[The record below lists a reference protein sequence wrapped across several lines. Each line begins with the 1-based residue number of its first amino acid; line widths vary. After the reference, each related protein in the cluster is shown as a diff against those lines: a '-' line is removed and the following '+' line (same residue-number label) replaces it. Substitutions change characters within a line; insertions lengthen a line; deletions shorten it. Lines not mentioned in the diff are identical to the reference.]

1 MKFALISPIYVQE
14 QAYKFETKPAKF
26 LGFIKISLLPLICLF
41 VVLGINAKPLSAKSL
56 SQSSS
61 ASSTVKNDASQVV
74 SSATGAIENAAVVNT
89 LTDFLEIINLPTD
102 CDLVANGVIP
112 EFWVG
117 DVPFNGSYSIWQNCN
132 DDASLLGL
140 FFARPAEDSST
151 MIVLKRPLEEEDDL
165 TPFQLA
171 LSEQLQQQVV
181 WGATG
186 RSTLSIESREQSNSA
201 SDSPE
206 SDSAATTSPATRIP
220 TRTPA
225 ATERPSVQVAPTAT
239 PAPTLVDEGAAEPE
253 LTGPVAIVAIETLNM
268 RSGPGVSYPRV
279 GVVSEGDQ
287 LTITGR
293 DRTCSWIQFQT
304 PTGVMAWVS
313 SGAQFVRINGECA
326 DVSVVQPPPVPTA
339 APTSAASDSSVG
351 GLSPSSADPDNGCY
365 LIENFLGVKL
375 TFTMTRSTDQQS
387 RTFTVPLHGEKLECF
402 EPGPYTYT
410 IDAPPPWN
418 SINGQLNVAPG
429 DQLRWAVGGE

>member
-1 MKFALISPIYVQE
+1 MKVALIPPMYVQE
-14 QAYKFETKPAKF
+14 QAYKFETKPTKLF
-26 LGFIKISLLPLICLF
+26 GFIKISLLPLICLF
-41 VVLGINAKPLSAKSL
+41 VVLGLNAKPLSAKSL

-61 ASSTVKNDASQVV
+61 VSSTNSNMGSFATT
-74 SSATGAIENAAVVNT
+74 SSTDLLENSAVANT
-89 LTDFLEIINLPTD
+89 VADFLEIINLPAD

-117 DVPFNGSYSIWQNCN
+117 EEPFNGSYSVWQNCS
-132 DDASLLGL
+132 DDLPLLGL
-140 FFARPAEDSST
+140 FLARPAEDDNT
-151 MIVLKRPLEEEDDL
+151 MIVLKRPLEKDDDL

-181 WGATG
+181 WGATE
-186 RSTLSIESREQSNSA
+186 RNPLSIDSADQSEDGFDSVS
-201 SDSPE
+201 SDS
-206 SDSAATTSPATRIP
+206 SMSTSPSTRNP
-220 TRTPA
+220 TRTPV
-225 ATERPSVQVAPTAT
+225 ATERPSVQVTPTAT
-239 PAPTLVDEGAAEPE
+239 PAPTSVDETVVDPE
-253 LTGPVAIVAIETLNM
+253 LTVPVAIVAIETLNM

-279 GVVSEGDQ
+279 GIVSQGDQ
-287 LTITGR
+287 LAITGR

-304 PTGVMAWVS
+304 PTGIMAWVS
-313 SGAQFVRINGECA
+313 SGPQFVRINGDCGV
-326 DVSVVQPPPVPTA
+326 VSVVQPPPVPTA
-339 APTSAASDSSVG
+339 VPTSAAPNSSSG
-351 GLSPSSADPDNGCY
+351 GLRPSSANPDNGCY
-365 LIENFLGVKL
+365 LIENFLGVTL

-418 SINGQLNVAPG
+418 SINGILDVAPG